1 MTYPLPQT
9 FLIENPVLPLVLPIN
24 ALLINFSVRAFPL
37 ILKYFVTYIHC
48 LAFGTGVSIE
58 NSDNSDLCFQ
68 LVLLHS
74 MTYFFFSIDHHHV
87 LCAKFLMFFLSNID
101 KLLPYNPFG
110 IISVLEA
117 LTSIE
122 RST

>member
-9 FLIENPVLPLVLPIN
+9 FLIENPVLPLVLPVN

-58 NSDNSDLCFQ
+58 TQIIL
-68 LVLLHS
+68 
-74 MTYFFFSIDHHHV
+74 TYI
-87 LCAKFLMFFLSNID
+87 SNWF
-101 KLLPYNPFG
+101 YF
-110 IISVLEA
+110 
-117 LTSIE
+117 TQ
-122 RST
+122 